1 MKTIHKDTGAKGAE
15 YGFELD
21 REVNLLVHEPK
32 TGPFIRQ
39 KYPLYS
45 QLTSGGKDL
54 AFYLAVLDICVIVCG
69 SKSWWEEERRLRDY
83 TRELVTRMPAQCG
96 ILSANSLTCSSQ
108 IYAVFYERGDK
119 RSLRRET
126 EQIFLRLKTV
136 LGEQKGVYLT
146 VGVSSLTDRVCLQNL
161 EEARIALERR
171 IAYGCSNLYFYEDE
185 YIFRTKKLP
194 AVRFHMLEKYLEQG
208 QSEKR
213 RKMLHTLFSED
224 MVKKYGMSYIRI
236 LWVRTLSILMQYY
249 EPEIRGAIDADML
262 LKSYYVLDKMYTMDE
277 IFDYIWNIAA
287 EFQNGRRRSDS
298 RARDKVLLA
307 EEYIKKHYCEEI
319 SINLLS
325 ERYGMNPNYF
335 SAIFK
340 KEMHHSPVDYITR
353 LRVEKAKEYLKETHL
368 HIREISERVGYEDC
382 HYFFRVFKKITGMTP
397 MQYRQS
403 HTV

>member
-1 MKTIHKDTGAKGAE
+1 
-15 YGFELD
+15 
-21 REVNLLVHEPK
+21 
-32 TGPFIRQ
+32 
-39 KYPLYS
+39 
-45 QLTSGGKDL
+45 
-54 AFYLAVLDICVIVCG
+54 
-69 SKSWWEEERRLRDY
+69 
-83 TRELVTRMPAQCG
+83 
-96 ILSANSLTCSSQ
+96 
-108 IYAVFYERGDK
+108 
-119 RSLRRET
+119 
-126 EQIFLRLKTV
+126 
-136 LGEQKGVYLT
+136 
-146 VGVSSLTDRVCLQNL
+146 
-161 EEARIALERR
+161 
-171 IAYGCSNLYFYEDE
+171 
-185 YIFRTKKLP
+185 
-194 AVRFHMLEKYLEQG
+194 
-208 QSEKR
+208 
-213 RKMLHTLFSED
+213 